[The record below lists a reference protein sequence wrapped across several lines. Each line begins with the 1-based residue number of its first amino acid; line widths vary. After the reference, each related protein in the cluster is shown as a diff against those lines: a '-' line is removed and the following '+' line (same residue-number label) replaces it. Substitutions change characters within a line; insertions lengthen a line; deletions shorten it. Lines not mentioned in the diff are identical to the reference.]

1 MDIVISIYKQW
12 SQMILS
18 GEKPI
23 EFRTKL
29 PNDFKSGD
37 KIYIYET
44 ARYGGA
50 RAIVGECVVDYIIPV
65 LSSIKNNKWPIY
77 GAYPFID
84 YYFEHIKGDKDI
96 AEHYRKLK
104 KEFDTYENYRYGFI
118 LNYAFCEEELESLRT
133 TGSLID
139 TFKIFDYDLVKKIID
154 KNDIGNKRIEECD
167 KWLSKIGYY
176 NEFDETYYQYG
187 IVLKDVIKYDT
198 PIPTTEFLDRNG
210 NPIQRAPQS
219 WMYTRGRKEN

>member
-1 MDIVISIYKQW
+1 MDIVISIYNHW

-104 KEFDTYENYRYGFI
+104 KEFDTYENYRWFY
-118 LNYAFCEEELESLRT
+118 S
-133 TGSLID
+133 
-139 TFKIFDYDLVKKIID
+139 
-154 KNDIGNKRIEECD
+154 
-167 KWLSKIGYY
+167 
-176 NEFDETYYQYG
+176 
-187 IVLKDVIKYDT
+187 
-198 PIPTTEFLDRNG
+198 
-210 NPIQRAPQS
+210 
-219 WMYTRGRKEN
+219 